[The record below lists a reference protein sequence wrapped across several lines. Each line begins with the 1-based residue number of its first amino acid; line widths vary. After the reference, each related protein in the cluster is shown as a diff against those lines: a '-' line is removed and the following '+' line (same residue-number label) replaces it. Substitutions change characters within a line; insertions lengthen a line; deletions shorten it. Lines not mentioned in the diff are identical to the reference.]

1 MATPTNH
8 PVTNPEEGVTYL
20 TEDEITSF
28 LDDLDHNDDGYIDY
42 AEVEA
47 KLDAAHDELTPAGKV
62 KPHHV
67 ISRQKQSSPSSSPSD
82 TTSPEKQTQPS
93 SSSSSSSPSSSKDE
107 NRLRH
112 EFLRSIMALPGSEP
126 GTSSNPT
133 ADADARTHRI
143 PRAAFAA
150 RVRAWKI
157 PSLQQDAD
165 SEKSQRSFIQHLR
178 LSRRLRAYWAVHG
191 PEIAFLALVASSLV
205 AFGVWQCVKYATTTQ
220 YRDAFGWGVVM
231 AKTCAGMLY
240 PTFFFLILSM
250 SRYVSTMLR
259 RSYRVSRFVNW
270 DLSQAFHIKISC
282 LALALA
288 TLHAIGHLTGSFY
301 HGSRPANQ
309 DAVAVVL
316 GPDAVP
322 RPYVEYVR
330 SLPGFTGLTALGL
343 FYLLALLS
351 MPAVR
356 RWNYEVFQLAHLL
369 MYPIIGLM
377 MAHGTAALLQWPM
390 FGYFLAVPTLLILV
404 ERVVRVGT
412 GFHKI
417 RATLTVLDGET
428 VEVAATIPSER
439 MWKYRAGQYVFLQVP
454 AISAFQWHPFT
465 VSICKGREFRLHIKT
480 DGNWTKRL
488 RDLGGKGE
496 GAAAATEIDVGI
508 NGPFGAPAQRFYDFN
523 QSIIVGSGI
532 GVTPFSGILA
542 DLQAR
547 DDEEHGGPTH
557 SHQHRTHQHRHD
569 SETTVVTEK
578 KEVNGRKDSE
588 STMATAAAT
597 EAPDGNDPTK
607 PPNPS
612 EAFTFA
618 PDYRRVDFHWTVR
631 DRNYLLWI
639 TDLLNSV
646 SRSQDWHRR
655 HEGPSQHLDI
665 RIATHVTQ
673 KRRDI
678 VTHVYRWLLEM
689 HRTEEHPESP
699 LTGLLN
705 PTHFGRPDFD
715 AILDRHYEDMR
726 RFRASKRMKANAG
739 SGAAVADSIDA
750 GKGTD
755 RTTRSENRDARA
767 DGRGST
773 RGASGER
780 RDVEEEDEEL
790 KVGVFYC
797 GAPVVGEILADKCR
811 QLTVRGRHDGSKIEY
826 HFMIEVFG

>member
-8 PVTNPEEGVTYL
+8 PVTNPKEGVTYL

-28 LDDLDHNDDGYIDY
+28 LDDLDHNGDGYIDY

-47 KLDAAHDELTPAGKV
+47 KLDAAHDELAPGGQV

-67 ISRQKQSSPSSSPSD
+67 ISRH
-82 TTSPEKQTQPS
+82 TSPENPNQS
-93 SSSSSSSPSSSKDE
+93 SSSSDE

-112 EFLRSIMALPGSEP
+112 EFLRSIMGLTGSDDDDDD
-126 GTSSNPT
+126 TS
-133 ADADARTHRI
+133 RTHRI

-150 RVRAWKI
+150 RVREWKI
-157 PSLQQDAD
+157 PSLKQDAD
-165 SEKSQRSFIQHLR
+165 SETSQRDFIQRLR

-191 PEIAFLALVASSLV
+191 PEIAFLGLVASSLI
-205 AFGVWQCVKYATTTQ
+205 AFGVWQCVKYATTPQ
-220 YRDAFGWGVVM
+220 YRAAFGWGVVL

-250 SRYVSTMLR
+250 SRYFSTMLR
-259 RSYRVSRFVNW
+259 RSYRVSRFINW
-270 DLSQAFHIKISC
+270 DLSQSFHIKISC

-301 HGSRPANQ
+301 HGSRPENQ
-309 DAVAVVL
+309 DAVAAVL

-330 SLPGFTGLTALGL
+330 SLPGFTGITALGL

-412 GFHKI
+412 GFHRI

-496 GAAAATEIDVGI
+496 KGADAATEIEVGI

-523 QSIIVGSGI
+523 HTIIVGSGI

-557 SHQHRTHQHRHD
+557 SHQHRAHQHRHG
-569 SETTVVTEK
+569 SETTVVAEK
-578 KEVNGRKDSE
+578 KETDERKGSE
-588 STMATAAAT
+588 STMAAATTT

-639 TDLLNSV
+639 ADLLNSV

-739 SGAAVADSIDA
+739 GGAAADSMANA
-750 GKGTD
+750 GEVGTD
-755 RTTRSENRDARA
+755 GNHCSENRDARA
-767 DGRGST
+767 DDRGST